1 MAIAGWRID
10 LAVVPSVGSPY
21 YALTEAAPGTCV
33 LAPAE
38 GGVFTGSAVTTPRPN
53 PGDREK
59 GECMLARTRSTRRA
73 ATLWGVVLLVTLAGA
88 LLVAGCGSSDSGGDA
103 SGSPAAS
110 TSDIL
115 RVASLYSVTT
125 WDPSASYSTEVMYM
139 ANCYEPLVYANPAG
153 SAEPFSPG
161 LATEWTAAPDGLS
174 WTFKLR
180 EGVTFHDGTPFNAD
194 AAKYSIDRTMKLNLG
209 AAYLLSPIKEVKVVD
224 EYTVEFVLSDP
235 APIDRIMSGDYAVW
249 MFSPATEGKDQAWWD
264 KGNEAGT
271 GPYVLES
278 YTADQEAVFTAN
290 PDWWGGWEDNQFKK
304 VVVQFVGDAGTQRQ
318 LLESGAVDTINQVAR
333 DQVDALKANPDL
345 VVYTGPSL
353 NSYLMFFNTQRKPL
367 DNEKVRQALSYAVPY
382 EDLIAIGAGGYG
394 TQSRGPVPIDLWPN
408 TDGTV
413 GQYTTDFAKAE
424 QLLSEAGYPGGG
436 FTLELT
442 YTSENSNEAAYVP
455 LIKEAFAKVGVKV
468 DIKALLN
475 TADAAKARGNP
486 ADRQDLAIQLW
497 WPSYPDGVDNLV
509 PMFGSEEE
517 VGYNWSYWYN
527 PEFDKLVAEGFKL
540 SATDPEAALVPYDK
554 AQNMLVDQ
562 AIAAFLFDDQ
572 TVAAH
577 LATVKYSDSAINF
590 NSPQVQFWTQIT
602 K

>member
-1 MAIAGWRID
+1 MHVR
-10 LAVVPSVGSPY
+10 S
-21 YALTEAAPGTCV
+21 
-33 LAPAE
+33 
-38 GGVFTGSAVTTPRPN
+38 
-53 PGDREK
+53 
-59 GECMLARTRSTRRA
+59 RSTRWAVA
-73 ATLWGVVLLVTLAGA
+73 AVWAVVLMLALGGTLIVT
-88 LLVAGCGSSDSGGDA
+88 GCGSSSSGSDT

-161 LATEWTAAPDGLS
+161 LAMEWTAAADGLS

-194 AAKYSIDRTMKLNLG
+194 AVKYSIDRTMKLNLG
-209 AAYLLSPIKEVKVVD
+209 AAYLLSQIKDVKVVD
-224 EYTVEFVLSDP
+224 DYTVKFVLSSP

-290 PDWWGGWEDNQFKK
+290 PDWWGGWKDNQFKK

-382 EDLIAIGAGGYG
+382 ADLITVGAGGYG

-413 GQYTTDFAKAE
+413 RQYTTDFDKAK

-442 YTSENSNEAAYVP
+442 YTSENSNEAAYTP
-455 LIKEAFAKVGVKV
+455 LIKEAYAKVGVTV
-468 DIKALLN
+468 NIKALLN

-527 PEFDKLVAEGFKL
+527 EEFDKLVAEGFKL

-590 NSPQVQFWTQIT
+590 NYPQVQFWTQIT

>member
-1 MAIAGWRID
+1 VVVLILV
-10 LAVVPSVGSPY
+10 LAVV
-21 YALTEAAPGTCV
+21 L
-33 LAPAE
+33 LA
-38 GGVFTGSAVTTPRPN
+38 S
-53 PGDREK
+53 
-59 GECMLARTRSTRRA
+59 
-73 ATLWGVVLLVTLAGA
+73 
-88 LLVAGCGSSDSGGDA
+88 GCGSSGTESDTA
-103 SGSPAAS
+103 ASPAGT

-115 RVASLYSVTT
+115 RVASLYGITT

-139 ANCYEPLVYANPAG
+139 ANCYEPLVSANPAG
-153 SAEPFSPG
+153 SAEPFAPA
-161 LATEWTAAPDGLS
+161 LATEWTAASDGLS

-194 AAKYSIDRTMKLNLG
+194 AVKYSFDRTMELNLG
-209 AAYLLSPIKEVKVVD
+209 AAYLLSPIKDIEVVD
-224 EYTVEFVLSDP
+224 DYTVKFVLSDP
-235 APIDRIMSGDYAVW
+235 APLDRIMSADYATW
-249 MFSPATEGKDQAWWD
+249 IFSPATEGKDQAWWD
-264 KGNEAGT
+264 EGNEAGT
-271 GPYVLES
+271 GPYMLES
-278 YTADQEAVFTAN
+278 YTADQEIVFKAN
-290 PDWWGGWEDNQFKK
+290 PDWWGGWEDNQFKQ
-304 VVVQFVGDAGTQRQ
+304 VVVQIVGDAGTQRQ
-318 LLESGAVDTINQVAR
+318 LLESGEVDAINQVAR
-333 DQVDALKANPDL
+333 DQIDALKANPEL

-367 DNEKVRQALSYAVPY
+367 DNEKVRQALSYAIPY
-382 EDLIAIGAGGYG
+382 EDLITVGAGGYG

-413 GQYTTDFAKAE
+413 HQYTTDYEKAK
-424 QLLSEAGYPGGG
+424 QLLAEAGYPGGG

-442 YTSENSNEAAYVP
+442 YTSENSNEAAYTP
-455 LIKEAFAKVGVKV
+455 LIKEAYAKVGVTV
-468 DIKALLN
+468 NIKALLN

-527 PEFDKLVAEGFKL
+527 DEFDKLVAEGFKL

-572 TVAAH
+572 TGAAH

-590 NSPQVQFWTQIT
+590 NYPQVQFWTQIT

>member
-1 MAIAGWRID
+1 MK
-10 LAVVPSVGSPY
+10 LA
-21 YALTEAAPGTCV
+21 AWA
-33 LAPAE
+33 
-38 GGVFTGSAVTTPRPN
+38 
-53 PGDREK
+53 
-59 GECMLARTRSTRRA
+59 
-73 ATLWGVVLLVTLAGA
+73 VVLLVALAGA
-88 LLVAGCGSSDSGGDA
+88 LLVTGCGDSDSGGDT
-103 SGSPAAS
+103 SGSPAS
-110 TSDIL
+110 TTSDIL

-139 ANCYEPLVYANPAG
+139 ANCYEPLVYANPTG
-153 SAEPFSPG
+153 SAEPFSPA
-161 LATEWTAAPDGLS
+161 LATEWTAAADGLS

-180 EGVTFHDGTPFNAD
+180 EGVKFHDGTPFNAD
-194 AAKYSIDRTMKLNLG
+194 AAKYSIDRTMELNLG

-235 APIDRIMSGDYAVW
+235 APMDRIMSADYATW

-264 KGNEAGT
+264 EGNEAGT
-271 GPYVLES
+271 GPYMLES

-318 LLESGAVDTINQVAR
+318 LLESGEVDVINQVAR

-353 NSYLMFFNTQRKPL
+353 NSYLMFFNTERKPL

-382 EDLIAIGAGGYG
+382 EDLIAIGAGGFG

-413 GQYTTDFAKAE
+413 RQYTTDFDKAE

-436 FTLELT
+436 FNLELT
-442 YTSENSNEAAYVP
+442 HASENSNEAAFTP
-455 LIKEAFAKVGVKV
+455 LIKEAFAKVGVTV
-468 DIKALLN
+468 DIKAQLN
-475 TADAAKARGNP
+475 ETYSAKARGNP
-486 ADRQDLAIQLW
+486 EDRQDLAIQLW
-497 WPSYPDGVDNLV
+497 WPSLPDGVDNLV
-509 PMFGSEEE
+509 PMFGTEEE

-527 PEFDKLVAEGFKL
+527 EEFDKLVAEGFKL
-540 SATDPEAALVPYDK
+540 SATDPDAALVAYDE

-562 AIAAFLFDDQ
+562 AVAAFLYDDQ

-590 NSPQVQFWTQIT
+590 NYPQVQFWTQIT
-602 K
+602 R

>member
-1 MAIAGWRID
+1 MRSPRRREGPL
-10 LAVVPSVGSPY
+10 LA
-21 YALTEAAPGTCV
+21 T
-33 LAPAE
+33 AE
-38 GGVFTGSAVTTPRPN
+38 GSMFTGSAVITPRPN
-53 PGDREK
+53 PGDEDK
-59 GECMLARTRSTRRA
+59 GERMNVRTRSTRRP
-73 ATLWGVVLLVTLAGA
+73 ATARGAVLIVALAVVLLVT
-88 LLVAGCGSSDSGGDA
+88 GCGSSDSDTST

-110 TSDIL
+110 GSDIL
-115 RVASLYSVTT
+115 RVASLYGITT

-153 SAEPFSPG
+153 SADPFSPG
-161 LATEWTAAPDGLS
+161 LALSWTPSSDGLA

-180 EGVTFHDGTPFNAD
+180 EGVKFHDGTPFNAD
-194 AAKYSIDRTMKLNLG
+194 AVKFSLDRTMKLNLG
-209 AAYLLSPIKEVKVVD
+209 AAYLLGPIKDIKVVD
-224 EYTVEFVLSDP
+224 DYTVKFVLSEP
-235 APIDRIMSGDYAVW
+235 APIDRIMSADYATW
-249 MFSPATEGKDQAWWD
+249 MFSPATKGKNQAWWD

-271 GPYVLES
+271 GPYMLDK
-278 YTADQEAVFTAN
+278 YTAEQEIVFKAN
-290 PDWWGGWEDNQFKK
+290 PDWWGGWKDNQFKQ
-304 VVVQFVGDAGTQRQ
+304 VVVQLVGDAGTQRQ
-318 LLESGAVDTINQVAR
+318 LLESGAVDAINLVAR
-333 DQVDALKANPDL
+333 DQIDALKANPEL

-382 EDLIAIGAGGYG
+382 ADLITVGAGGFG

-413 GQYTTDFAKAE
+413 HQYTTDFEKAK
-424 QLLSEAGYPGGG
+424 QLLSEAGHPGGG

-442 YTSENSNEAAYVP
+442 YTSENSNEAAYTP
-455 LIKEAFAKVGVKV
+455 LIKEAFAKVGVTV
-468 DIKALLN
+468 NIKALLN

-497 WPSYPDGVDNLV
+497 WPSLPDGVDNLV
-509 PMFGSEEE
+509 PMFGSEKE

-527 PEFDKLVAEGFKL
+527 PEFDKLVAEGFEL

-577 LATVKYSDSAINF
+577 LATIKYSDSAINF
-590 NSPQVQFWTQIT
+590 NYPQVQFWTQIT

>member
-1 MAIAGWRID
+1 MFVRA
-10 LAVVPSVGSPY
+10 
-21 YALTEAAPGTCV
+21 
-33 LAPAE
+33 
-38 GGVFTGSAVTTPRPN
+38 
-53 PGDREK
+53 
-59 GECMLARTRSTRRA
+59 RSTRKLA
-73 ATLWGVVLLVTLAGA
+73 YVTWVALLLVALAGA
-88 LLVAGCGSSDSGGDA
+88 LLVAGCGSSDSGGDT

-224 EYTVEFVLSDP
+224 EYTIEFVLSDP

-271 GPYVLES
+271 GPYVLDS
-278 YTADQEAVFTAN
+278 YTADQEAVFTAY
-290 PDWWGGWEDNQFKK
+290 PDWWGGWNDNQFKK

-382 EDLIAIGAGGYG
+382 EDLIAIGAGGFG

-408 TDGTV
+408 IDGTV
-413 GQYTTDFAKAE
+413 RQYTTDFDKAK

-442 YTSENSNEAAYVP
+442 YTSENSNEAAYTP
-455 LIKEAFAKVGVKV
+455 LIKEAFAKVGVTV

-475 TADAAKARGNP
+475 TADAAKARGP
-486 ADRQDLAIQLW
+486 EADRQDLAIQLW

-527 PEFDKLVAEGFKL
+527 EEFDKLVAEGFKL

-590 NSPQVQFWTQIT
+590 NYPQVQFWTQIT

>member
-1 MAIAGWRID
+1 MHFKAGSTRK
-10 LAVVPSVGSPY
+10 AVA
-21 YALTEAAPGTCV
+21 ALGVLLIVV
-33 LAPAE
+33 LA
-38 GGVFTGSAVTTPRPN
+38 GV
-53 PGDREK
+53 
-59 GECMLARTRSTRRA
+59 L
-73 ATLWGVVLLVTLAGA
+73 GA
-88 LLVAGCGSSDSGGDA
+88 AGCGGSDSGTDA

-161 LATEWTAAPDGLS
+161 LATSWEAAEDGLS
-174 WTFKLR
+174 WTFQLR
-180 EGVTFHDGTPFNAD
+180 EGVTFHDGTPFNAE
-194 AAKYSIDRTMKLNLG
+194 AAKYSIDRTMELNLG
-209 AAYLLSPIKEVKVVD
+209 AAYLLSPIKEVQVVD
-224 EYTVEFVLSDP
+224 DYTIKFVLTDP
-235 APIDRIMSGDYAVW
+235 APIDRIMSADYATW
-249 MFSPATEGKDQAWWD
+249 MFSPATKGKDQAWWD
-264 KGNEAGT
+264 EGHEAGT
-271 GPYVLES
+271 GPYMMES
-278 YTADQEAVFTAN
+278 YTAEQEVVFKAY
-290 PDWWGGWEDNQFKK
+290 PDWWGGWEDNQFKQ

-318 LLESGAVDTINQVAR
+318 LLESGEVDAINQVAR
-333 DQVDALKANPDL
+333 DQVEALKANPDL

-382 EDLIAIGAGGYG
+382 EDLIAIGAGGFG

-413 GQYTTDFAKAE
+413 RQYTTDFDKAE

-442 YTSENSNEAAYVP
+442 HASENSNEAAFTP
-455 LIKEAFAKVGVKV
+455 LIKEAFAKVGVTV
-468 DIKALLN
+468 DIKAQLN
-475 TADAAKARGNP
+475 ETYSAKARGNP
-486 ADRQDLAIQLW
+486 EDRQDLAIQLW
-497 WPSYPDGVDNLV
+497 WPSLPDGVDNLI

-517 VGYNWSYWYN
+517 VGYNWAYWYN
-527 PEFDKLVAEGFKL
+527 DEFDKLVAEGFEL
-540 SATDPEAALVPYDK
+540 SATDPEAALVAYDA

-562 AIAAFLFDDQ
+562 AVAAFLYDDQ

-590 NSPQVQFWTQIT
+590 NYPQVQFWTQIT